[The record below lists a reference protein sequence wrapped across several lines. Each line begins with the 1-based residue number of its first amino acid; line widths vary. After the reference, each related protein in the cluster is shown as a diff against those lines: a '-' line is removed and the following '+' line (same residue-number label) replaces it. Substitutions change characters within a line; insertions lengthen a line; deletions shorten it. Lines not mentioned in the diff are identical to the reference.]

1 MSNVAD
7 SQKHSKSRNQSA
19 VCATIIKWPD
29 YETWDAWVTPRRKR
43 LGKPTERGSVLWFP
57 PIHPIYAAGRE
68 RATRKIKLKGKKS

>member
-1 MSNVAD
+1 MSHKEYNVHLA
-7 SQKHSKSRNQSA
+7 RFL
-19 VCATIIKWPD
+19 
-29 YETWDAWVTPRRKR
+29 RRACFARGARPIARGKR